1 MARRST
7 ARAVARSRG
16 GPETCGPGSCMA
28 PYPMR
33 ATGRPARTAVPPG
46 GSIRWW
52 TVIICSL
59 LSSQSGL
66 RLSTLRSGVG
76 DHLANVDVGRLVAG
90 YVHVD
95 AAPGGAHEPNFLVSH
110 VRRILPFCLSAAAA

>member
-28 PYPMR
+28 PYPIR

-52 TVIICSL
+52 TVVICSL

-66 RLSTLRSGVG
+66 RLSTLRGRA
-76 DHLANVDVGRLVAG
+76 DYDLAHVDVGRLF
-90 YVHVD
+90 
-95 AAPGGAHEPNFLVSH
+95 PREPNSH
-110 VRRILPFCLSAAAA
+110 GPRSRGHGDPTLNSVTEITPPAP